1 MSIFESKEWA
11 FLKILGFVLFECRN
25 NSGRKRW
32 EKGRGTDKKRNRA
45 WLLWLISAVI
55 CSLSHLLTSLSPPPS
70 LTDSPSIKAQSGP
83 GWAAV
88 KRQTIYQPVSSC
100 CLLFQPARLHGSPRP
115 NNSDWGELARYLT
128 TPIRTYTLVYAQR
141 LLKSKRPVTLEFFIK
156 KKVINFLTFVSE
168 RERERER

>member
-1 MSIFESKEWA
+1 MFNLICILTPTHSSAFFNQYVSIFQSKEWA
-11 FLKILGFVLFECRN
+11 FMNFFGFVLFECRN
-25 NSGRKRW
+25 NSGRKSW
-32 EKGRGTDKKRNRA
+32 EKGSGTDKKRNRA

-70 LTDSPSIKAQSGP
+70 LTDSLSIKAQSGP

-115 NNSDWGELARYLT
+115 NNSDWGELAPIPDNTHTNIHISICTALT
-128 TPIRTYTLVYAQR
+128 EI
-141 LLKSKRPVTLEFFIK
+141 
-156 KKVINFLTFVSE
+156 
-168 RERERER
+168 